1 MDKSWILKD
10 RDSLDYEIGVENF
23 LIFAKENAVD
33 CKNIPCPCGR
43 CGNFKKFSV
52 KIIRGHLYENG
63 FSLGYT
69 EWIWHG
75 EKCVETRSSA
85 GSSYPPDLN
94 RVAATQTKQVCE
106 AAYGTSDYDEEA
118 HEFKRFVADAE
129 QPLFEGS

>member
-85 GSSYPPDLN
+85 GSSYPPDLKWSSN
-94 RVAATQTKQVCE
+94 MSRKMSIEHMNSDDTRVRRLVIWRLQ
-106 AAYGTSDYDEEA
+106 S
-118 HEFKRFVADAE
+118 
-129 QPLFEGS
+129 